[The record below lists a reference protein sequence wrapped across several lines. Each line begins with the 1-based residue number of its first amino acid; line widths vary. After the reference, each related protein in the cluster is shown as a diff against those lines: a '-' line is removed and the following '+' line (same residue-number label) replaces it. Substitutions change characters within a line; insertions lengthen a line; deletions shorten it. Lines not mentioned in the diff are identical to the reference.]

1 VSCSGVAV
9 PKMLTIGPSGT
20 TANTIIA
27 AVAAMIGARR

>member
-1 VSCSGVAV
+1 
-9 PKMLTIGPSGT
+9 MLTIGPIGT